1 MRRRWL
7 YRCIGF
13 SDNGGDDGDNGDG
26 GYDGDDGDSDD
37 GHDRDGDDDEEP
49 KIYTRLSL
57 TESCPLIQNGNVIR
71 VTNGQRHGCLA

>member
-13 SDNGGDDGDNGDG
+13 SDSCDGGDDGNGGNDG
-26 GYDGDDGDSDD
+26 NDGNDGDDGNYGD
-37 GHDRDGDDDEEP
+37 GHDRDGDDDEEY

-57 TESCPLIQNGNVIR
+57 TESCPLIQNGNVI
-71 VTNGQRHGCLA
+71 